1 MAAYT
6 ANIAKTVTTVAAQV
20 DSIALSGTGKTLQIV
35 TTSGT
40 TPTYFTITAVGL
52 TAATPTSGGDDVY
65 VALVA
70 NTIEI
75 PWNGSGMGIKL
86 VNSAI
91 ATVTFQL
98 LPF

>member
-20 DSIALSGTGKTLQIV
+20 DSIALSGTGRTLQIV

-52 TAATPTSGGDDVY
+52 TADTPTSGGDDVY

-70 NTIEI
+70 NKIEI
-75 PWNGSGMGIKL
+75 PWDGSGIGIKL

-98 LPF
+98 LP

>member
-20 DSIALSGTGKTLQIV
+20 DSIALSGTGRTLQIV
-35 TTSGT
+35 TTAGT

-65 VALVA
+65 VALAA
-70 NTIEI
+70 NEISI
-75 PWNGSGMGIKL
+75 PWNGSGIGIKL
-86 VNSAI
+86 INSAI

-98 LPF
+98 LP

>member
-20 DSIALSGTGKTLQIV
+20 DSIALSGTGKTLQIL

-52 TAATPTSGGDDVY
+52 TAATPTAGGDDVY
-65 VALVA
+65 VALAA
-70 NTIEI
+70 NEIKI
-75 PWNGSGMGIKL
+75 PWNGSGIGINL
-86 VNSAI
+86 INSAI

-98 LPF
+98 LPY